1 MWRKH
6 EIASVYRNL
15 LFEVKSFL
23 QKTLTE
29 ELLEPKINAGTF
41 HVYHVASSTPCQPR
55 VLLVQW
61 RKSWWGGGAA
71 APPPSQKID
80 EFSEILT

>member
-61 RKSWWGGGAA
+61 RKS